1 MGIYS
6 TSRIHGLGS
15 IRCLEAMRFLFG
27 FSYYESLG
35 KDVKS
40 WVDARL
46 ARLRKAGINV
56 DSFVLTL
63 DPPAHQLYWP
73 ELDSRWQ
80 KGDKKLLAMYENLG
94 RTLESYDVF
103 INWNGINIHP
113 EFVRQL
119 PTFNVFGCFDD
130 PEASELLSM
139 PVAWSYDLAMVGNI
153 AELERYKSW
162 GVRNVRH
169 WPLGFFADD
178 YDPSLTREKIL
189 NGVREVDIA
198 LLCERETNYRKE
210 RLGKFIEAFP
220 HGAYYGRGWP
230 KGYLP
235 DDERVRLYQKTKIGP
250 NFHNSSGPVNFRTFI
265 LPANGVMQVC
275 DNKSD
280 LGKLFELGKEVVGFD
295 TVDEAIEMCRYYLEH
310 DEERRQIA
318 AAGWECAVKNFNEVA
333 TFRLVEK
340 YVEELLPTKGI
351 VPCQSVQ
358 LYLRRH
364 RRKALLRRILDA
376 FKTLLRRVAVIAL
389 QRFSGAV
396 RKVKSSLGFSTREE
410 T

>member
-6 TSRIHGLGS
+6 TSGIPGLGF
-15 IRCLEAMRFLFG
+15 IRCSDAMRFLFG
-27 FSYYESLG
+27 FSYYKSPG
-35 KDVKS
+35 KDVKLG
-40 WVDARL
+40 VEGRL
-46 ARLRKAGINV
+46 ARLRRAGINV

-63 DPPAHQLYWP
+63 DPPGHQLYWP
-73 ELDSRWQ
+73 ELDLRWRR
-80 KGDKKLLAMYENLG
+80 GERKLLAMYENLG
-94 RTLESYDVF
+94 RILESYDVF

-113 EFVRQL
+113 EFVLQL

-130 PEASELLSM
+130 PEASELLSK

-153 AELERYKSW
+153 AELDSYKSW
-162 GVRNVRH
+162 GVKNVRH

-178 YDPSLTREKIL
+178 YDPSLTRERIW
-189 NGVREVDIA
+189 NEVREIDIA
-198 LLCERETNYRKE
+198 LLCERETNYRRE
-210 RLGKFIEAFP
+210 RLDRFIEAFP

-230 KGYLP
+230 GGYLP
-235 DDERVRLYQKTKIGP
+235 EDEKVRLYQRTKIGP
-250 NFHNSSGPVNFRTFI
+250 NFHNSTGPVNFRTFI

-295 TVDEAIEMCRYYLEH
+295 TVDEAIEICRYYLEH

-318 AAGWECAVKNFNEVA
+318 AAGWERAVKDFNEVS

-340 YVEELLPTKGI
+340 YVEELLPTKEI
-351 VPCQSVQ
+351 PPYHSVQ

-364 RRKALLRRILDA
+364 RWRALL
-376 FKTLLRRVAVIAL
+376 KTVLYALKSLLGRMLVIPKRL
-389 QRFSGAV
+389 SGPFRNLKSSTRFSP
-396 RKVKSSLGFSTREE
+396 REE
-410 T
+410 K